1 MKVAGFVCMLL
12 ALGGSADALL
22 AVPRA
27 SPRMAA
33 TTDWSSDEPW
43 HATSTA
49 SSTPPKAAFEQA
61 FAPVAAIL
69 EEKAAAA
76 ETADKAK
83 KKKK

>member
-1 MKVAGFVCMLL
+1 MLL

-49 SSTPPKAAFEQA
+49 SSTPSKAAFEQA
-61 FAPVAAIL
+61 FAPVRLLLSPGRVRRQEPSSCTGSARFC
-69 EEKAAAA
+69 
-76 ETADKAK
+76 
-83 KKKK
+83 

>member
-1 MKVAGFVCMLL
+1 MKAAFMLL

-22 AVPRA
+22 VVPRA

-49 SSTPPKAAFEQA
+49 SSTPSKAAFEQA

-69 EEKAAAA
+69 EEKAA
-76 ETADKAK
+76 ETAEKAK